1 MVPSHSAK
9 GHRID
14 EVATA
19 YPPVGKTIRIELR
32 SFRFPQNLMT
42 SRRMGRAPM
51 TPTDKKAD
59 RERNPRSA
67 RFVLCLPH
75 QAPGNQ
81 KQVAER
87 IIEKLTDTSDQPL
100 ERKFKKSKNIF
111 SGLHFY
117 RCTVA

>member
-59 RERNPRSA
+59 RE
-67 RFVLCLPH
+67 
-75 QAPGNQ
+75 
-81 KQVAER
+81 
-87 IIEKLTDTSDQPL
+87 KLSI
-100 ERKFKKSKNIF
+100 R
-111 SGLHFY
+111 
-117 RCTVA
+117 